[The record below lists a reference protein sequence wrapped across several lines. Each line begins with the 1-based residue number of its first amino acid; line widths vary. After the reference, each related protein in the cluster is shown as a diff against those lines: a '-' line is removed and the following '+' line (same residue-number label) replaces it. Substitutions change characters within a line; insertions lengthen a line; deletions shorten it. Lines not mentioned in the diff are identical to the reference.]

1 MAKREDVNVELTVV
15 VDFGEE
21 YGQVTLVEDLE
32 MPFVEAALKVRHGG
46 ASMLYGAIIKAASLR
61 PSMLMDVFQV
71 PTRVLKSDNTK
82 ASADLGKK
90 KSRKKK

>member
-32 MPFVEAALKVRHGG
+32 MPFVEAALKVRHQG
-46 ASMLYGAIIKAASLR
+46 ASLLYGAVIKAASLR
-61 PSMLMDVFQV
+61 PSMLLDILQTPVRYV
-71 PTRVLKSDNTK
+71 KSGDKNQT
-82 ASADLGKK
+82 SKK
-90 KSRKKK
+90 